1 MEFVSSREL
10 RISPGTVWKKLDQ
23 EKDLVITSN
32 GRPIGVLTLANE
44 DSLEDVLASLR
55 AGRAQRAAL
64 SLRRTA
70 VARGLN
76 KWSDKDIENVIRKGR
91 QANRK
96 VVIGAWPL
104 FIDYSS

>member
-1 MEFVSSREL
+1 MKFVSSREL

-64 SLRRTA
+64 NLRRA
-70 VARGLN
+70 ALARGLD
-76 KWSDKDIENVIRKGR
+76 KWSDKDIQDVIRKGR

-96 VVIGAWPL
+96 FAAGGRR
-104 FIDYSS
+104 

>member
-1 MEFVSSREL
+1 MKFISSREL
-10 RISPGTVWKKLDQ
+10 RITPGTVWRKLDQ

-32 GRPIGVLTLANE
+32 GRPIGVLTLAKE

-64 SLRRTA
+64 VLRRA
-70 VARGLN
+70 ALARGLN
-76 KWSDKDIENVIRKGR
+76 TWSDKDIQDAIRKGR

-96 VVIGAWPL
+96 FTAGGRR
-104 FIDYSS
+104 

>member
-1 MEFVSSREL
+1 MKFVSSREL
-10 RISPGTVWKKLDQ
+10 RISPGTVWKKLNH

-44 DSLEDVLASLR
+44 DSLEDVLESLR

-64 SLRRTA
+64 TLRRAA

-76 KWSDKDIENVIRKGR
+76 KWSDKDFQDVIRKGR
-91 QANRK
+91 HANRK
-96 VVIGAWPL
+96 IAAGGKR
-104 FIDYSS
+104 

>member
-1 MEFVSSREL
+1 MKFVSRREL
-10 RISPGTVWKKLDQ
+10 RVSAGAVWTKLEQ

-64 SLRRTA
+64 NLRRAA

-76 KWSDKDIENVIRKGR
+76 KCSSKDIQGVIRKGR

-96 VVIGAWPL
+96 IAAGGKR
-104 FIDYSS
+104 

>member
-1 MEFVSSREL
+1 MKFVSSREL
-10 RISPGTVWKKLDQ
+10 RISPGTVWKKLDR

-32 GRPIGVLTLANE
+32 GRPIGILPLANE
-44 DSLEDVLASLR
+44 DSLEDVLESLR

-64 SLRRTA
+64 TLRRAA

-76 KWSDKDIENVIRKGR
+76 KWSDKDFQDVIRKGR

-96 VVIGAWPL
+96 IAAGGKR
-104 FIDYSS
+104 

>member
-1 MEFVSSREL
+1 MKFVSSREL
-10 RISPGTVWKKLDQ
+10 RISPGTVWRKLEQ

-32 GRPIGVLTLANE
+32 GRPIGVLTLASE
-44 DSLEDVLASLR
+44 DNLEDVLSSLR

-64 SLRRTA
+64 GMRRTA

-96 VVIGAWPL
+96 LAAGGRR
-104 FIDYSS
+104 

>member
-1 MEFVSSREL
+1 MKFVSSREL
-10 RISPGTVWKKLDQ
+10 RISPGTVWKKLDH

-44 DSLEDVLASLR
+44 DSLEDVLGSLR

-64 SLRRTA
+64 ALRRAA

-76 KWSDKDIENVIRKGR
+76 KWSDKDVQDVIRKGR
-91 QANRK
+91 QASRK
-96 VVIGAWPL
+96 IAAGGKR
-104 FIDYSS
+104 